1 MQEVCKILWTDVQLP
16 LPWAIKAVSGWFTRH
31 MKMSRYT
38 KAGNKDS
45 KFKKFLF
52 DADAPARNAAAG
64 NKPKNK
70 KTSPADVSKKEI
82 VYGHSSVAERNK
94 FHQSVLTSP
103 RVVSTISPRVV
114 STISPSMSSVLTS
127 PRVSQKH
134 DTITTSFIAGDHVII
149 GPDQTTM
156 YARASIGTLSILFS
170 IVFIVLT
177 DYCLRRCWYKIQTR
191 RK

>member
-1 MQEVCKILWTDVQLP
+1 MQEVCKILWTDIQLP
-16 LPWAIKAVSGWFTRH
+16 LPWAIKAVSSWYTRH

-38 KAGNKDS
+38 KASNTDS
-45 KFKKFLF
+45 KFKKLLF
-52 DADAPARNAAAG
+52 DAGADAAG

-70 KTSPADVSKKEI
+70 KKISADVSKLKKEI
-82 VYGHSSVAERNK
+82 VYSHSSAAERNK
-94 FHQSVLTSP
+94 FHQSQ
-103 RVVSTISPRVV
+103 
-114 STISPSMSSVLTS
+114 VLTS
-127 PRVSQKH
+127 PRVSQEH

-149 GPDQTTM
+149 GPDKATM

-177 DYCLRRCWYKIQTR
+177 DYCLRRCWYKTQTR

>member
-1 MQEVCKILWTDVQLP
+1 MQDVCKILWTDVQLP
-16 LPWAIKAVSGWFTRH
+16 LPWAIKAVSSWYTRH

-38 KAGNKDS
+38 KASNTNS
-45 KFKKFLF
+45 KFKKLLI
-52 DADAPARNAAAG
+52 DADADAANAAAG

-70 KTSPADVSKKEI
+70 KKSSADVSKKEI
-82 VYGHSSVAERNK
+82 VYGHSSAAERNK
-94 FHQSVLTSP
+94 FHQSQVLTSP
-103 RVVSTISPRVV
+103 R
-114 STISPSMSSVLTS
+114 MSSVLTS
-127 PRVSQKH
+127 PRVSQEH
-134 DTITTSFIAGDHVII
+134 DTMITTPFIAGDHVII

-191 RK
+191 SK